1 MKRPFRL
8 GMLAILASCAM
19 LAGPATADFKA
30 SRPEPRTEHWQ
41 LRQAAIGE
49 ALRTRTDL
57 AAVKLVFVGDSIT
70 DFWLL
75 AEDPWVK
82 GQRLGRSVWNESFS
96 GSKPDDLAFNIGI
109 SGDRTEHLL
118 HRLLPAAQGGLG
130 HLDAPSLNPDFF
142 VLMIGINN
150 SWDPEEPVVDS
161 IFEGVRA
168 VLDAL
173 HARRPAARIVLQSL
187 LPTTEA
193 DRNAQVVLPVNDR
206 LERLARTAPFARYT
220 AWLDLYPAFV
230 DTKGMAVPALYA
242 DDVHP
247 NESGYRVWRDRL
259 VPFLQ
264 SLRSRQPGSSGPLRT
279 PARAP

>member
-1 MKRPFRL
+1 MKHHARIA
-8 GMLAILASCAM
+8 MLAMVALLALLAL

-30 SRPEPRTEHWQ
+30 TRPQARVEHWQ
-41 LRQAAIGE
+41 RRQAAITE
-49 ALRTRTDL
+49 ALRTRADL

-82 GQRLGRSVWNESFS
+82 GQRFGRSVWDESFT
-96 GSKPDDLAFNIGI
+96 GSKPEDLAFNIGI

-118 HRLLPAAQGGLG
+118 HRLLPASQGGVG
-130 HLDAPSLNPDFF
+130 HLDVPALNPAFF

-161 IFEGVRA
+161 VFEGARA
-168 VLDAL
+168 VIDAL
-173 HARRPAARIVLQSL
+173 HSRRPAARIVVQSL
-187 LPTTEA
+187 LPTTDA
-193 DRNAQVVLPVNDR
+193 ARNTQVVRPVN
-206 LERLARTAPFARYT
+206 ERLARLVASAPYASYT

-230 DTKGMAVPALYA
+230 GPTGLAVASSFA

-247 NESGYRVWRDRL
+247 NEAGYRIWRDRL

-264 SLRSRQPGSSGPLRT
+264 SLRTAQT
-279 PARAP
+279 K